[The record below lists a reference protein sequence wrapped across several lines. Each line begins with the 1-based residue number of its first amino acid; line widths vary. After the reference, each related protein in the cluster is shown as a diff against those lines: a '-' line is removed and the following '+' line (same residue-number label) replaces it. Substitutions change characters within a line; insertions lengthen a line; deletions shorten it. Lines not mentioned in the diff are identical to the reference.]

1 VARKNQAVFTCGQ
14 CGHQEARWLGRC
26 PDCGAWNSFA
36 EEVVRGGAAGRGGA
50 AAPPR
55 RRRQG
60 AAGGAAAVRR
70 LADISSSADERFSS
84 GIPELDRVLGG
95 GIVPGS
101 LVLVGGEPGIGKSTL
116 LLQVLDAVG
125 AQGADRSVLLVCG
138 EESPAQVKMRAER
151 ICAAPGAIDVLA
163 ETELET
169 VLETLEAR
177 APALAVVDS
186 VQTLFSDELSS
197 APGSVSQVREATS
210 RFLRL
215 AKETGTAVFLVGHVT
230 KDGAIA
236 GPRVL
241 EHMVDT
247 VLQFEGDRNRFFRL
261 LRAAKNR
268 FGSTNEL
275 GVFEMGE
282 HGLTAVDDPS
292 SLFLAE
298 RGAAGSCIHVAVE
311 GTRCF
316 LVEVQALVNPT
327 DLALPR
333 RLATG
338 FDRNRLAMIVAVLGR
353 HCRLALASADVFVNI
368 VGGVRIEEP
377 AADLAVALAV
387 ASAER
392 GVPLRAGTAVFGELG
407 LTGELRSSGQAERR
421 VAEAAKS
428 GFDAVFMSRADA
440 QRLRKQDA
448 PVEGLASLRDAITRV
463 LSSPEVQ
470 QGRHREDER
479 PGGG

>member
-1 VARKNQAVFTCGQ
+1 MANPKQSGLHVTAMRPA
-14 CGHQEARWLGRC
+14 ASALGWAL
-26 PDCGAWNSFA
+26 PDCGAWNSFV
-36 EEVVRGGAAGRGGA
+36 EEVVKGARRRGQGRIVPPPSRRAGGGA
-50 AAPPR
+50 AAARP
-55 RRRQG
+55 
-60 AAGGAAAVRR
+60 
-70 LADISSSADERFSS
+70 LTDFSSSADERFSS
-84 GIPELDRVLGG
+84 GLPELDRVLGG

-116 LLQVLDAVG
+116 LLQALDAV
-125 AQGADRSVLLVCG
+125 AAGADGRPVLLVCG

-151 ICAAPGAIDVLA
+151 VCRAPGTIRVLP
-163 ETELET
+163 ETELEA
-169 VLETLEAR
+169 VVEAVESLR
-177 APALAVVDS
+177 PALVVVDS
-186 VQTLFSDELSS
+186 VQTLYSDELSS
-197 APGSVSQVREATS
+197 APGSVSQVREAAS

-215 AKETGTAVFLVGHVT
+215 AKAGGAAVFLVGHVT

-247 VLQFEGDRNRFFRL
+247 VLQFEGDRDRFFRL
-261 LRAAKNR
+261 LRAVKNR

-282 HGLTAVDDPS
+282 AGLTAVADPTA
-292 SLFLAE
+292 LFLAE
-298 RGAAGSCIHVAVE
+298 RGAAGSCVHVAVE

-333 RLATG
+333 RVATG
-338 FDRNRLAMIVAVLGR
+338 FDRNRLAMIVAVLARHGR
-353 HCRLALASADVFVNI
+353 LTLASADVFVNI

-392 GVPLRAGTAVFGELG
+392 GVALASNVAVFGEIG
-407 LTGELRSSGQAERR
+407 S
-421 VAEAAKS
+421 
-428 GFDAVFMSRADA
+428 
-440 QRLRKQDA
+440 
-448 PVEGLASLRDAITRV
+448 PASC
-463 LSSPEVQ
+463 
-470 QGRHREDER
+470 GR
-479 PGGG
+479 PGSRSAGSPRLPRSASRRC

>member
-1 VARKNQAVFTCGQ
+1 
-14 CGHQEARWLGRC
+14 
-26 PDCGAWNSFA
+26 
-36 EEVVRGGAAGRGGA
+36 
-50 AAPPR
+50 
-55 RRRQG
+55 
-60 AAGGAAAVRR
+60 
-70 LADISSSADERFSS
+70 
-84 GIPELDRVLGG
+84 
-95 GIVPGS
+95 
-101 LVLVGGEPGIGKSTL
+101 
-116 LLQVLDAVG
+116 
-125 AQGADRSVLLVCG
+125 
-138 EESPAQVKMRAER
+138 M
-151 ICAAPGAIDVLA
+151 LA

-169 VLETLEAR
+169 ILEVLEECR
-177 APALAVVDS
+177 PALVVVDS
-186 VQTLFSDELSS
+186 VQTLYSDDLSS

-215 AKETGTAVFLVGHVT
+215 AKESGTAVFLVGHVT

-261 LRAAKNR
+261 LRAVKNR

-282 HGLTAVDDPS
+282 RGLQAVADPS
-292 SLFLAE
+292 AIFLAQ
-298 RGAAGSCIHVAVE
+298 RGAAGSCVHVAVE

-353 HCRLALASADVFVNI
+353 HGRLTLASADVFVNI

-392 GVPLRAGTAVFGELG
+392 GVALARNAARVRRDRPHRRAAVVRA
-407 LTGELRSSGQAERR
+407 TGAAGRRSHQG
-421 VAEAAKS
+421 
-428 GFDAVFMSRADA
+428 G
-440 QRLRKQDA
+440 
-448 PVEGLASLRDAITRV
+448 LRDRAHAASR
-463 LSSPEVQ
+463 
-470 QGRHREDER
+470 R
-479 PGGG
+479 PATA

>member
-1 VARKNQAVFTCGQ
+1 
-14 CGHQEARWLGRC
+14 
-26 PDCGAWNSFA
+26 
-36 EEVVRGGAAGRGGA
+36 
-50 AAPPR
+50 PR
-55 RRRQG
+55 RSTNG
-60 AAGGAAAVRR
+60 HAGVQS
-70 LADISSSADERFSS
+70 LATVSSSAGTRFSS
-84 GIPELDRVLGG
+84 GIAELDRVLGG
-95 GIVPGS
+95 GVVPGS

-125 AQGADRSVLLVCG
+125 AGGPDRSVMLVCG

-151 ICAAPGAIDVLA
+151 VCRAPGRIDVLA

-169 VLETLEAR
+169 VLEALRER
-177 APALAVVDS
+177 RPALVVIDS
-186 VQTLFSDELSS
+186 VQTLYSDALTS

-210 RFLRL
+210 QFLRL
-215 AKETGTAVFLVGHVT
+215 AKESGTAVFLVGHVT

-261 LRAAKNR
+261 LRAVKNR
-268 FGSTNEL
+268 FGGTNEL

-282 HGLTAVDDPS
+282 RGLEAVADPS
-292 SLFLAE
+292 AIFLAE
-298 RGAAGSCIHVAVE
+298 RGAAGSCVHVAVE

-353 HCRLALASADVFVNI
+353 HGRLTLASADVFVNI

-392 GVPLRAGTAVFGELG
+392 GVALASNAAVFGEIG
-407 LTGELRSSGQAERR
+407 LTGELRSTGQAERR
-421 VAEAAKS
+421 VAEATKV
-428 GFDAVFMSRADA
+428 GFETVLMPLADA
-440 QRLRKQDA
+440 RRLRKGSQA
-448 PVEGLASLRDAITRV
+448 RGIATLRDAIAGA
-463 LSSPEVQ
+463 LSSPVEQ
-470 QGRHREDER
+470 R
-479 PGGG
+479 

>member
-1 VARKNQAVFTCGQ
+1 MFTCGQ
-14 CGHQEARWLGRC
+14 CGRTEARWLGKC
-26 PDCGAWNSFA
+26 PDCGAWNSFT
-36 EEVVRGGAAGRGGA
+36 EEIVKSSVAGRGGK

-55 RRRQG
+55 RRPG
-60 AAGGAAAVRR
+60 ADGGSAAARP
-70 LADISSSADERFSS
+70 LTDFSSSAEDRFSS

-125 AQGADRSVLLVCG
+125 ASGADRSVVLVCG
-138 EESPAQVKMRAER
+138 EESPAQVRMRAER
-151 ICAAPGAIDVLA
+151 ICNSPGGIQVLA

-169 VLETLEAR
+169 VLETLAAA
-177 APALAVVDS
+177 APALVVVDS

-197 APGSVSQVREATS
+197 APGSVSQVREVTS

-215 AKETGTAVFLVGHVT
+215 AKESGTAVFLVGHVT

-261 LRAAKNR
+261 LRAVKNR

-282 HGLTAVDDPS
+282 RGLVVVDDPS
-292 SLFLAE
+292 SLFLSE
-298 RGAAGSCIHVAVE
+298 RGAAGSCVHIAVE

-338 FDRNRLAMIVAVLGR
+338 FDRNRLAMIVAVLAR
-353 HCRLALASADVFVNI
+353 HARLTLASADIFVNI

-392 GVPLRAGTAVFGELG
+392 GVSLQAGVAVFGELG

-421 VAEAAKS
+421 VTEAAKS
-428 GFDAVFMSRADA
+428 GFQTVFMPQTDARRLSR
-440 QRLRKQDA
+440 QGA
-448 PVEGLASLRDAITRV
+448 PVEGLASLRDAITKA
-463 LSSPEVQ
+463 LSSP
-470 QGRHREDER
+470 G
-479 PGGG
+479 P

>member
-1 VARKNQAVFTCGQ
+1 M
-14 CGHQEARWLGRC
+14 
-26 PDCGAWNSFA
+26 
-36 EEVVRGGAAGRGGA
+36 
-50 AAPPR
+50 
-55 RRRQG
+55 
-60 AAGGAAAVRR
+60 
-70 LADISSSADERFSS
+70 
-84 GIPELDRVLGG
+84 
-95 GIVPGS
+95 
-101 LVLVGGEPGIGKSTL
+101 
-116 LLQVLDAVG
+116 
-125 AQGADRSVLLVCG
+125 LVCG
-138 EESPAQVKMRAER
+138 EESPAQVRMRAER
-151 ICAAPGAIDVLA
+151 ICSAPGVIQVLA

-169 VLETLEAR
+169 ILEALDQHR
-177 APALAVVDS
+177 PALVVVDS
-186 VQTLFSDELSS
+186 IQTLYSDELSS

-210 RFLRL
+210 RFLRY
-215 AKETGTAVFLVGHVT
+215 AKQSGTAVFLVGHVT

-261 LRAAKNR
+261 LRAVKNR

-282 HGLTAVDDPS
+282 RGLEAVADPS
-292 SLFLAE
+292 AIFLAE
-298 RGAAGSCIHVAVE
+298 RGAAGSCVHIAVE

-327 DLALPR
+327 DLVLPR

-338 FDRNRLAMIVAVLGR
+338 FDRNRLAMIVAVLARHGR
-353 HCRLALASADVFVNI
+353 LPLASADIFVNI

-392 GVPLRAGTAVFGELG
+392 GVALASNVAVFGEIG
-407 LTGELRSSGQAERR
+407 LTGELRSTGQPERR
-421 VAEAAKS
+421 VAEATKV
-428 GFDAVFMSRADA
+428 GFETVLMPMADA
-440 QRLRKQDA
+440 RRLRGGTQ
-448 PVEGLASLRDAITRV
+448 VEGVASLRDAIARA
-463 LSSPEVQ
+463 LSSPDKQ
-470 QGRHREDER
+470 RGRHPENET

>member
-1 VARKNQAVFTCGQ
+1 M
-14 CGHQEARWLGRC
+14 
-26 PDCGAWNSFA
+26 
-36 EEVVRGGAAGRGGA
+36 
-50 AAPPR
+50 
-55 RRRQG
+55 
-60 AAGGAAAVRR
+60 
-70 LADISSSADERFSS
+70 
-84 GIPELDRVLGG
+84 LGG

-125 AQGADRSVLLVCG
+125 AAGGDRPVMLVCG

-151 ICAAPGAIDVLA
+151 ICAAPGVIQVLA

-169 VLETLEAR
+169 ILEVLEECR
-177 APALAVVDS
+177 PALVVVDS
-186 VQTLFSDELSS
+186 VQTLYSDDLSS

-215 AKETGTAVFLVGHVT
+215 AKQSGTAVFLVGHVT

-261 LRAAKNR
+261 LRAVKNR

-282 HGLTAVDDPS
+282 RGLQAVADPS
-292 SLFLAE
+292 AIFLAQ
-298 RGAAGSCIHVAVE
+298 RGAAGSCVHVAVE

-353 HCRLALASADVFVNI
+353 HGRLTLASADVFVNI

-392 GVPLRAGTAVFGELG
+392 GVALARNAAVFGEIG
-407 LTGELRSSGQAERR
+407 LTGELRSSGQPERR
-421 VAEAAKS
+421 VAEATKV
-428 GFDAVFMSRADA
+428 GFETVLMPQADA
-440 QRLRKQDA
+440 RRLRSGA
-448 PVEGLASLRDAITRV
+448 PVVGLASLRDAITRA
-463 LSSPEVQ
+463 LSSP
-470 QGRHREDER
+470 DT
-479 PGGG
+479 

>member
-1 VARKNQAVFTCGQ
+1 MAAKDHVVFTCGQ
-14 CGHQEARWLGRC
+14 CGRTEARWLGRC
-26 PDCGAWNSFA
+26 PECGAWNSFV
-36 EEVVRGGAAGRGGA
+36 EEVVKGTGAAGRGGKA
-50 AAPPR
+50 ASSR
-55 RRRQG
+55 RRSAEG
-60 AAGGAAAVRR
+60 HAA
-70 LADISSSADERFSS
+70 LARPLSDFSSSADDRFSS
-84 GIPELDRVLGG
+84 GLPELDRVLGG

-101 LVLVGGEPGIGKSTL
+101 LVLVGGEPGVGKSTL
-116 LLQVLDAVG
+116 LLQVLDAVAASAG
-125 AQGADRSVLLVCG
+125 GRPVLLVCG
-138 EESPAQVKMRAER
+138 EESPAQVRMRAER
-151 ICAAPGAIDVLA
+151 VCRAPGAIQVLP

-169 VLETLEAR
+169 VLDAVESLQ
-177 APALAVVDS
+177 PALVVVDS
-186 VQTLFSDELSS
+186 VQTLYSDELSS
-197 APGSVSQVREATS
+197 APGSVSQVREAAS

-215 AKETGTAVFLVGHVT
+215 AKAGGTAVFLVGHVT

-261 LRAAKNR
+261 LRAVKNR

-282 HGLTAVDDPS
+282 AGLVTVADPTAV
-292 SLFLAE
+292 FLAE
-298 RGAAGSCIHVAVE
+298 RGAAGSCVHVAVE

-333 RLATG
+333 RIATG
-338 FDRNRLAMIVAVLGR
+338 FDRNRLAMIVAVLARHGR
-353 HCRLALASADVFVNI
+353 LSLASADVFVNI

-392 GVPLRAGTAVFGELG
+392 GVALASNVAVFGEIG
-407 LTGELRSSGQAERR
+407 LTGELRSTGQPERR
-421 VAEAAKS
+421 VAEATKV
-428 GFDAVFMSRADA
+428 GFETVLVPRADA
-440 QRLRKQDA
+440 RRVRVVA
-448 PVEGLASLRDAITRV
+448 RVEGLATLSDAIARGLPV
-463 LSSPEVQ
+463 SDDRRR
-470 QGRHREDER
+470 RHPQNDR

>member
-1 VARKNQAVFTCGQ
+1 MRPLA
-14 CGHQEARWLGRC
+14 
-26 PDCGAWNSFA
+26 SF
-36 EEVVRGGAAGRGGA
+36 
-50 AAPPR
+50 
-55 RRRQG
+55 
-60 AAGGAAAVRR
+60 
-70 LADISSSADERFSS
+70 SSSADDRFTS
-84 GIPELDRVLGG
+84 GLPELDRVLGG
-95 GIVPGS
+95 GVVPGS

-125 AQGADRSVLLVCG
+125 AQGAERPVMLVCG
-138 EESPAQVKMRAER
+138 EESPAQVRMRAER
-151 ICAAPGAIDVLA
+151 ICSAPGVIQVLA

-169 VLETLEAR
+169 ILEALDQHR
-177 APALAVVDS
+177 PALVVVDS
-186 VQTLFSDELSS
+186 IQTLYSDELSS

-210 RFLRL
+210 RFLRY
-215 AKETGTAVFLVGHVT
+215 AKQSGTAVFLVGHVT

-261 LRAAKNR
+261 LRAVKNR

-282 HGLTAVDDPS
+282 RGLEAVADPS
-292 SLFLAE
+292 AIFLAE
-298 RGAAGSCIHVAVE
+298 RGAAGSCVHIAVE

-327 DLALPR
+327 DLVLPR

-338 FDRNRLAMIVAVLGR
+338 FDRNRLAMIVAVLARHGR
-353 HCRLALASADVFVNI
+353 LPLASADIFVNI

-392 GVPLRAGTAVFGELG
+392 GVALASNVAVFGEIG
-407 LTGELRSSGQAERR
+407 LTGELRSTGQPERR
-421 VAEAAKS
+421 VAEATKV
-428 GFDAVFMSRADA
+428 GFETVLMPMADA
-440 QRLRKQDA
+440 RRLRGGTQ
-448 PVEGLASLRDAITRV
+448 VEGVASLRDAIARA
-463 LSSPEVQ
+463 LSSPDKQ
-470 QGRHREDER
+470 RGRHPENET

>member
-1 VARKNQAVFTCGQ
+1 MPRDHAVFICGQ
-14 CGHQEARWLGRC
+14 CGRQEARWLGHC

-36 EEVVRGGAAGRGGA
+36 EEPVRSAPAGRGGA
-50 AAPPR
+50 AAPAR
-55 RRRQG
+55 RRR
-60 AAGGAAAVRR
+60 AGRDGGSAAVRP
-70 LADISSSADERFSS
+70 LSEFSSSADDRFSS

-116 LLQVLDAVG
+116 LLQVLDAVAAAG
-125 AQGADRSVLLVCG
+125 AERSVMLVCG

-151 ICAAPGAIDVLA
+151 ICAAPGAIQVLA

-169 VLETLEAR
+169 ILAALVER
-177 APALAVVDS
+177 RPALVVVDS
-186 VQTLFSDELSS
+186 VQTLYSDELSS

-215 AKETGTAVFLVGHVT
+215 AKESGTAVFLVGHVT

-261 LRAAKNR
+261 LRAVKNR

-275 GVFEMGE
+275 GVFEMGQR
-282 HGLTAVDDPS
+282 GLEAVADPS
-292 SLFLAE
+292 AIFLVQ
-298 RGAAGSCIHVAVE
+298 RGAAGSCVHVAVE

-353 HCRLALASADVFVNI
+353 HCRLTLASADIFVNI

-392 GVPLRAGTAVFGELG
+392 GIALARNAAVFGEIG
-407 LTGELRSSGQAERR
+407 LTGELRSSGQPERR
-421 VAEAAKS
+421 VAEATKV
-428 GFDAVFMSRADA
+428 GFETVLMPLADA
-440 QRLRKQDA
+440 RRLRNGA
-448 PVEGLASLRDAITRV
+448 PVEGLVSLRDAITRA
-463 LSSPEVQ
+463 LSSP
-470 QGRHREDER
+470 DT
-479 PGGG
+479 

>member
-1 VARKNQAVFTCGQ
+1 
-14 CGHQEARWLGRC
+14 
-26 PDCGAWNSFA
+26 
-36 EEVVRGGAAGRGGA
+36 
-50 AAPPR
+50 
-55 RRRQG
+55 
-60 AAGGAAAVRR
+60 
-70 LADISSSADERFSS
+70 
-84 GIPELDRVLGG
+84 
-95 GIVPGS
+95 
-101 LVLVGGEPGIGKSTL
+101 
-116 LLQVLDAVG
+116 
-125 AQGADRSVLLVCG
+125 
-138 EESPAQVKMRAER
+138 MRAER
-151 ICAAPGAIDVLA
+151 ICSDPGIIQVLA

-169 VLETLEAR
+169 ILEALEQHR
-177 APALAVVDS
+177 PALVVIDS
-186 VQTLFSDELSS
+186 IQTLYSDELSS

-210 RFLRL
+210 RFLRY
-215 AKETGTAVFLVGHVT
+215 AKESGTAVFLVGHVT

-261 LRAAKNR
+261 LRAVKNR

-282 HGLTAVDDPS
+282 RGLEAVADPS
-292 SLFLAE
+292 AIFLAQ
-298 RGAAGSCIHVAVE
+298 RGAAGSCVHIAVE

-338 FDRNRLAMIVAVLGR
+338 FDRNRLAMIVAVLARHGR
-353 HCRLALASADVFVNI
+353 LTLASADVFVNI

-392 GVPLRAGTAVFGELG
+392 GVALASNAAVFGEIG
-407 LTGELRSSGQAERR
+407 LTGELRSTGQPERR
-421 VAEAAKS
+421 VAEATRV
-428 GFDAVFMSRADA
+428 GFETVLMPLADA
-440 QRLRKQDA
+440 RRLRSGAQ
-448 PVEGLASLRDAITRV
+448 VEGLASLRDAITKA
-463 LSSPEVQ
+463 LSSPAQ
-470 QGRHREDER
+470 
-479 PGGG
+479 

>member
-1 VARKNQAVFTCGQ
+1 MTPRDHVVFTCGQ
-14 CGHQEARWLGRC
+14 CGRQEARWLGHC

-36 EEVVRGGAAGRGGA
+36 EEVVKAAGRGSA
-50 AAPPR
+50 AAPAR
-55 RRRQG
+55 RRSTNGR
-60 AAGGAAAVRR
+60 AGVQS
-70 LADISSSADERFSS
+70 LATVSSSAEARFSS
-84 GIPELDRVLGG
+84 GIAELDRVLGG
-95 GIVPGS
+95 GVVPGS

-125 AQGADRSVLLVCG
+125 AQGVDRPVMLVCG

-151 ICAAPGAIDVLA
+151 VCHAPGRIDVLA
-163 ETELET
+163 ETELDT
-169 VLETLEAR
+169 VLEALRER
-177 APALAVVDS
+177 RPALVVIDS
-186 VQTLFSDELSS
+186 VQTLYSDELSS

-215 AKETGTAVFLVGHVT
+215 AKESGTAVFLVGHVT

-261 LRAAKNR
+261 LRAVKNR

-282 HGLTAVDDPS
+282 RGLEAVADPS
-292 SLFLAE
+292 AIFLAE
-298 RGAAGSCIHVAVE
+298 RGAAGSCVHVAVE

-353 HCRLALASADVFVNI
+353 HGRLTLASADVFVNI

-392 GVPLRAGTAVFGELG
+392 GVALASNAAVFGEIG
-407 LTGELRSSGQAERR
+407 LTGELRSTGQAERR
-421 VAEAAKS
+421 VAEATKV
-428 GFDAVFMSRADA
+428 GFETVLMPLADA
-440 QRLRKQDA
+440 RRLR
-448 PVEGLASLRDAITRV
+448 EGSQARGIASLRDAIAGA
-463 LSSPEVQ
+463 LSSPIEQ
-470 QGRHREDER
+470 R
-479 PGGG
+479 